1 MCIRACPSRRRA
13 SKPSARRLGRPP
25 AECCVKP
32 PADALV
38 DGLLGRGR
46 ARLGVPPF
54 VHTGPTPGL
63 GCDHGRA
70 SYDRRVQRL
79 DVGFPSGEETCAAW
93 LYVPDGDG
101 RFPGV
106 VLAHG
111 WTGVREQRL
120 DAYAE
125 RFAGA
130 GLAALVFDYRHFGAS
145 AGEPRQLLDI
155 TRQLADWGAAIAFVR
170 SRAEIDPGRVALWGT
185 SFSGGHVM
193 ETAARDRQIAAVVA
207 QVPFAD
213 GLRNLPSL
221 GVALALRLVAAGL
234 RDQIGAVLGRAPH
247 MVPSVGP
254 PGSVAVMTTPDAE
267 PGFRAID
274 PPGSTWRNQ
283 AAARIALRVGSYRP
297 GRHADRIA
305 APILSPSPRT
315 MRSRLPY
322 SRTRRQRARPT
333 PRCAP
338 IPAAISTSTSEPR
351 SNERSPTKRSSSP
364 ITCSVPRFAPARA
377 VRMDLGPRAGKLDL
391 IAEAPPRGTQRHPM
405 AKRLRS
411 CRRRDSRRGELRT

>member
-1 MCIRACPSRRRA
+1 M
-13 SKPSARRLGRPP
+13 
-25 AECCVKP
+25 
-32 PADALV
+32 
-38 DGLLGRGR
+38 
-46 ARLGVPPF
+46 
-54 VHTGPTPGL
+54 
-63 GCDHGRA
+63 
-70 SYDRRVQRL
+70 QRL

-101 RFPGV
+101 RVPGV

-145 AGEPRQLLDI
+145 SGEPRQLLDVK
-155 TRQLADWGAAIAFVR
+155 RELADWQAAIAFVR

-185 SFSGGHVM
+185 SFSGGHVI
-193 ETAARDRQIAAVVA
+193 ETAGRDRQIAAVVA

-221 GVALALRLVAAGL
+221 GWALALRLIAAGL
-234 RDQIGAVLGRAPH
+234 RDQLGAAFGRPPQ
-247 MVPSVGP
+247 MVASVGP

-274 PPGSTWRNQ
+274 PRGSTWRNE
-283 AAARIALRVGSYRP
+283 AAARIALRVGSY
-297 GRHADRIA
+297 GRAVTRTGSQRQSS
-305 APILSPSPRT
+305 SPSLRT
-315 MRSRLPY
+315 MSSRLWY
-322 SRTRRQRARPT
+322 SRGRRLRARLT

-338 IPAAISTSTSEPR
+338 IPAAISTSTLEPR
-351 SNERSPTKRSSSP
+351 SNERSRTKWSSSP
-364 ITCSVPRFAPARA
+364 FTCWVHSCARA
-377 VRMDLGPRAGKLDL
+377 QAAREDVGPGAGSDL
-391 IAEAPPRGTQRHPM
+391 IVGAAGRDPGATQRQPV
-405 AKRLRS
+405 
-411 CRRRDSRRGELRT
+411 RGAAA

>member
-234 RDQIGAVLGRAPH
+234 RDQIGDVLGRPPH

-305 APILSPSPRT
+305 APILFAIAEDDAVTPAVLAHAAAARAPHAEVRT
-315 MRSRLPY
+315 YPGSHFDIY
-322 SRTRRQRARPT
+322 VGATFERAVADQAEFLT
-333 PRCAP
+333 HHLL
-338 IPAAISTSTSEPR
+338 
-351 SNERSPTKRSSSP
+351 SSS
-364 ITCSVPRFAPARA
+364 
-377 VRMDLGPRAGKLDL
+377 
-391 IAEAPPRGTQRHPM
+391 
-405 AKRLRS
+405 LRS
-411 CRRRDSRRGELRT
+411 CSGSEDGPRPPDREARFDR

>member
-1 MCIRACPSRRRA
+1 
-13 SKPSARRLGRPP
+13 
-25 AECCVKP
+25 
-32 PADALV
+32 
-38 DGLLGRGR
+38 
-46 ARLGVPPF
+46 
-54 VHTGPTPGL
+54 
-63 GCDHGRA
+63 
-70 SYDRRVQRL
+70 
-79 DVGFPSGEETCAAW
+79 
-93 LYVPDGDG
+93 
-101 RFPGV
+101 
-106 VLAHG
+106 
-111 WTGVREQRL
+111 VREQRL

-155 TRQLADWGAAIAFVR
+155 TRQLRDWGAAIAFVR
-170 SRAEIDPGRVALWGT
+170 SRVEIDPGRVALWGT

-234 RDQIGAVLGRAPH
+234 RDQIGAVLGRPPH

-305 APILSPSPRT
+305 APILFAIAEDDAVTPAVLAHAAAARAPHGEVRT
-315 MRSRLPY
+315 YPGSH
-322 SRTRRQRARPT
+322 
-333 PRCAP
+333 
-338 IPAAISTSTSEPR
+338 STSTSEPR

-364 ITCSVPRFAPARA
+364 ITCSVPHFAPARA